1 MKTRKLLWMITI
13 VSIFI
18 LGKGLTTKAIP
29 DQINDDVSPDLFHIG
44 TVYLSINVSATE
56 FTPAEFT
63 VKESTTVN
71 LTIESVDIGH
81 TFQITEYGIN
91 ETIIANST
99 VNFEF
104 VADILGT
111 FNYFS
116 VNCSATGSMIV
127 EDPYV
132 PDLPR
137 PEEVTIMFDLSHNSN
152 TTDIADRYSAVIN
165 WTDDNNFDLI
175 VNDGNFFT
183 EETLRFIDILM
194 IFEPDEDLTDPEFEV
209 IKTYINKGRN
219 ILITGSVDTSTTN
232 FNDITKSFGFQFS
245 NTTARYINTTLPAAD
260 GENNTLSSF
269 FSTDFIDHPLLN
281 ENQYV
286 PLTEDITSK
295 IFYTGTILNY
305 NETWITGLTE
315 QINITDSD
323 ELIDSY
329 PMFYGNE
336 SIYADENGDSIYWL
350 NETSGVNTT
359 LVAAVETAFD
369 SRILAIG
376 SADIFNNTMVGRY
389 EINEIFFQRAL
400 QWLGNMYA
408 VLRNDDYYISTYEVK
423 IGDTINSSVSFYAQ
437 NNSVISDINVTLRV
451 WRASQIS
458 KYLYMTQVNNSYYED
473 VVDTSDLKK
482 GIVSIN
488 IVAHK
493 RGYGYNIT
501 DEIFIQ
507 VNPRE
512 AIPFDVPILYVITF
526 VLTIGIGVVALA
538 LFFVRVIK
546 APKAED
552 EIAEIDEEEEEE
564 LEDDIDLDEYESE
577 EETESDET

>member
-13 VSIFI
+13 ISIFI

-29 DQINDDVSPDLFHIG
+29 AQINDDVSPDLFHIG

-56 FTPAEFT
+56 FIPAEFT
-63 VKESTTVN
+63 VKESATVN

-91 ETIIANST
+91 ETIIANSS
-99 VNFEF
+99 VNIEF
-104 VADILGT
+104 VADILGS
-111 FNYFS
+111 FSYFS
-116 VNCSATGSMIV
+116 VNSTATGTMIV

-137 PEEVTIMFDLSHNSN
+137 PEDVTIMFDLSHNTN
-152 TTDIADRYSAVIN
+152 TTGIAEKYSAVIN
-165 WTDDNNFDLI
+165 WTDENDFDLI

-183 EETLRFIDILM
+183 EDTLRFIDILL
-194 IFEPDEDLTDPEFEV
+194 IFEPDKDLTDPEFEV
-209 IKTYINKGRN
+209 MKTYINKGRN
-219 ILITGSVDTSTTN
+219 LFITGSVATFDTN
-232 FNDITKSFGFQFS
+232 FNDITKAFGFQFS
-245 NTTARYINTTLPAAD
+245 NTTARYINATLPAVD
-260 GENNTLSSF
+260 GENKTLSSF
-269 FSTDFIDHPLLN
+269 FSTDFINHPLLS

-286 PLTEDITSK
+286 PLTEEITSK

-305 NETWITGLTE
+305 NESWITGLSE

-329 PMFYGNE
+329 PLFYGNE
-336 SIYADENGDSIYWL
+336 SIFADENGDTIYWL

-359 LVAAVETAFD
+359 LIAAVETAFD

-376 SADIFNNTMVGRY
+376 SADILNNTMVGRY
-389 EINEIFFQRAL
+389 KINEIFFQRAL

-408 VLRNDDYYISTYEVK
+408 ILRYDDYYISTYEVK
-423 IGDTINSSVSFYAQ
+423 IGESINTSVSFYAQ
-437 NNSVISDINVTLRV
+437 NDSVISDINVTLRV

-458 KYLYMTQVNNSYYED
+458 QYQYMTQVNNSYYED
-473 VVDTSDLKK
+473 VVDTQNLKK

-501 DEIFIQ
+501 EEMFIQ
-507 VNPRE
+507 VSPSE
-512 AIPFDVPILYVITF
+512 ATPFDVPILYIITF
-526 VLTIGIGVVALA
+526 VITVGIGVVALT
-538 LFFVRVIK
+538 LFFIRVIK
-546 APKAED
+546 TPKSIEEIEEED
-552 EIAEIDEEEEEE
+552 EEEEE
-564 LEDDIDLDEYESE
+564 LEDDIDLEEYETE
-577 EETESDET
+577 EAESDET